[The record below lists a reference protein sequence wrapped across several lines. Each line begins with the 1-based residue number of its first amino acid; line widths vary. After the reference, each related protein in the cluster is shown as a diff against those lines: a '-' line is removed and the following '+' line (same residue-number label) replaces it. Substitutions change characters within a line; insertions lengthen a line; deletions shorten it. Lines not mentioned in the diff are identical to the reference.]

1 MRPGIGD
8 VALEQGAGFG
18 RRAFMAEV
26 LARLS
31 SKAIALSLG
40 TLLLV
45 ACSTG
50 GGGGG
55 GGGASSTDVTVWT
68 AWGGDELKAFKDVLA
83 PFEKNSG
90 VKVHLTTNR
99 DSTNQIANGI
109 TAGTDLP
116 DIAPGPT
123 DPNQV
128 KSWTSKG
135 ALKPM
140 ETALGDQFKSYIDN
154 TYPALTTPPGG
165 AQDDLYIGVVGG
177 KHYLLMVKTQVK
189 GLFWYN
195 KKAFTGQAPK
205 TFDDLLAIN
214 PSQYGAKSL
223 FCAGFESGAASG
235 WPASDQIDN
244 IIMRQSGDQ
253 VYTSW
258 IQGKTKFTSPEIK
271 KGYQTFL
278 QEVSPQHV
286 FGGTNTAL
294 TTNFGKAGDP
304 LFNSPPGCLFLE
316 QATFIANFFHQ
327 DKGVTAG
334 TDFDFFAHPSMGNS
348 QYDGNVNGFYDNF
361 AMYNDTPAAR
371 KLMQY
376 LATTDA
382 QQIWAND
389 GGTLGAIK
397 SLTYKDPIYKRA
409 AEIAGSA
416 KNLLVTAGDFMPGDM
431 QKAFWQSLLNVTR
444 NPSSL
449 DSELKHL
456 DQVQAA
462 AYATS

>member
-1 MRPGIGD
+1 
-8 VALEQGAGFG
+8 
-18 RRAFMAEV
+18 MAEA
-26 LARLS
+26 LKRLS
-31 SKAIALSLG
+31 SRAMALGLG
-40 TLLLV
+40 LVFLV

-50 GGGGG
+50 GTSNNTQT
-55 GGGASSTDVTVWT
+55 ASSTDVTVWT
-68 AWGGDELKAFKDVLA
+68 AWGGDELKAFRDVLA
-83 PFEKNSG
+83 PFEKDSNI
-90 VKVHLTTNR
+90 KVHLTTNR

-109 TAGTDLP
+109 AAGTDLP

-123 DPNQV
+123 DPNMV
-128 KSWTSKG
+128 KSWVSKG

-140 ETALGDQFKSYIDN
+140 ETALGDKFQDYISN
-154 TYPALTTPPGG
+154 TYPALTTPPSGQ
-165 AQDDLYIGVVGG
+165 QDNPYILVLGG
-177 KHYLLMVKTQVK
+177 KHYALMVKTQVK

-195 KKAFTGQAPK
+195 KKVFTAQAPK
-205 TFDDLLAIN
+205 TFDDLLALN
-214 PSQYGAKSL
+214 PSQYGGAQKI

-253 VYTSW
+253 VYTKW
-258 IQGKTKFTSPEIK
+258 IQGKQKFSSAEIK
-271 KGYQTFL
+271 LGYQTFL
-278 QEVSPQHV
+278 KEVSASTV
-286 FGGTNTAL
+286 YGGTNTAL
-294 TTNFGKAGDP
+294 STNFGKAGDP

-327 DKGVTAG
+327 NKGVTAG
-334 TDFDFFAHPSMGNS
+334 TDFDFFAHPSINS
-348 QYDGNVNGFYDNF
+348 QYDGNVNGFYDQF

-371 KLMQY
+371 KLLQY
-376 LATTDA
+376 LSSSAA
-382 QQIWAND
+382 QQIWADD

-397 SLTYKDPIYKRA
+397 SLTYKDPIFKRA
-409 AEIAGSA
+409 AEIANAA
-416 KNLLVTAGDFMPGDM
+416 KNLLVTAGDFMPADM

-449 DSELKHL
+449 DNELKHL

>member
-1 MRPGIGD
+1 
-8 VALEQGAGFG
+8 
-18 RRAFMAEV
+18 MAEV
-26 LARLS
+26 LAKLS

-45 ACSTG
+45 ACSS

-68 AWGGDELKAFKDVLA
+68 AWGGAELKAFKDVLK
-83 PFEKNSG
+83 PFEDKEG
-90 VKVHLTTNR
+90 IKVHLTTNR
-99 DSTNQIANGI
+99 DSTNQIAAGI
-109 TAGTDLP
+109 AAGTDLP

-123 DPNQV
+123 DPIQV
-128 KSWTSKG
+128 KDWVSKG
-135 ALKPM
+135 ALKSM
-140 ETALGDQFKSYIDN
+140 ETALGDQFKAYTDN

-165 AQDDLYIGVVGG
+165 AQDDPYIGVIGG
-177 KHYLLMVKTQVK
+177 KHYELMVKTQVK
-189 GLFWYN
+189 GLIWYN
-195 KKAFTGQAPK
+195 KKVFTADAPK
-205 TFDDLLAIN
+205 SFSDLLAIDPKKYN
-214 PSQYGAKSL
+214 AKSL

-244 IIMRQSGDQ
+244 IIMRQSGET
-253 VYTSW
+253 VYINW
-258 IQGKTKFTSPEIK
+258 IQGKQKFSSPEIK
-271 KGYQTFL
+271 KGYQSFL
-278 QEVSPQHV
+278 QEVSDQNV
-286 FGGTNTAL
+286 FGGRQTAL
-294 TTNFGKAGDP
+294 LTNFGKAGDP
-304 LFNSPPGCLFLE
+304 LFKQPAGCLFLE
-316 QATFIANFFHQ
+316 QATFITSFFQQ
-327 DKGVTAG
+327 DFPSLNLKAG

-376 LATTDA
+376 MATKDA

-397 SLTYKDPIYKRA
+397 SLNYTDPVFKRA
-409 AEIAGSA
+409 AEIANSA
-416 KNLLVTAGDFMPGDM
+416 KNLLVTAGDFMPADM

-444 NPSSL
+444 DPNSL
-449 DSELKHL
+449 DSQLAHL

-462 AYATS
+462 AYTKS